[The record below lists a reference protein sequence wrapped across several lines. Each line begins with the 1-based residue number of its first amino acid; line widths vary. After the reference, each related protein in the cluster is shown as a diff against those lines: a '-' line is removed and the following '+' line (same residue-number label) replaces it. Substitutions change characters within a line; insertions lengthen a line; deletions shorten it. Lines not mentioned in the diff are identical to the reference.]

1 MTEALACNLR
11 AHIENVCLPYSSRH
25 AGSLGERAAADYI
38 EGVFRELGLKTLR
51 EEYPVRGW
59 EFRSESFVNETLGCP
74 VPVYITNYF
83 SGSCDARGP
92 ILVFDEEIPEEVDLT
107 GRICFSRS
115 LAGSPRVY
123 NAIAEEL
130 ERRGAAAVIFLSEGH
145 CQVAPSTKVVRSTRI
160 TRIATLSVAAE
171 GAFHLASRANDTF
184 HLKVEATPYDTV
196 ACNVIGRMEGKT
208 AKKVVFGAHYDAAP
222 LTMSAGD
229 DCAGTSMLLE
239 TARLFKDYRGEY
251 TLDFV
256 AFSAEEYLEVATDLP
271 PGSGDYVRRHKDED
285 IKFLMNYDDYGC
297 YFSETKLAIG
307 NEEKIPEGFA
317 MPAYIEADAGGDDK
331 AFMREGFLTLWLR
344 DYKMYRVLHTALDTI
359 DTRDFAKMAEG
370 TRYCY
375 ELSLRLMDAF

>member
-1 MTEALACNLR
+1 MNTAIERNLR
-11 AHIENVCLPYSSRH
+11 AHLETICLPYPSRH
-25 AGSLGERAAADYI
+25 AGSPGEQAAADYI
-38 EGVFRELGLKTLR
+38 ESVFRELGLQTLR

-59 EFRSESFVNETLGCP
+59 EFRSESFEDLTLGRP
-74 VPVYITNYF
+74 VPAFITNYF
-83 SGSCDARGP
+83 SGSCDATGP
-92 ILVFDEEIPEEVDLT
+92 ILIFDEEIPEDVDLT
-107 GRICFSRS
+107 GRICFSHS

-145 CQVAPSTKVVRSTRI
+145 CQAAPSTKVVRSTKI

-171 GAFHLASRANDTF
+171 GAFFLTSHANDTF
-184 HLKVEATPYDTV
+184 HLRVDANPYDTV
-196 ACNVIGRMEGKT
+196 TCNVIGRIEGKT
-208 AKKVVFGAHYDAAP
+208 EKKVVFGAHYDAAP
-222 LTMSAGD
+222 LTESAGD

-239 TARLFKDYRGEY
+239 TARMFADYRGDY

-271 PGSGDYVRRHKDED
+271 PGSGDYVRRHKNED

-307 NEEKIPEGFA
+307 NDAKIPAGFE
-317 MPAYIEADAGGDDK
+317 MPEYIEADAGGDDK

-344 DYKMYRVLHTALDTI
+344 DYKIFRVLHTALDTI
-359 DTRDFAKMAEG
+359 DTRDFSKMAEG

-375 ELSLRLMDAF
+375 DLSLRLMNSF